1 MDLDIAIQLTVHNR
15 KDKTLKCLENVYLQ
29 KLPTG
34 TALDIYLT
42 DDGCTDGTAEIV
54 SRNFPQVNIIKGN
67 GNLFWNRGMYKAWEA
82 ASKAKDYDYYLW
94 LNDDTILLPNAIIQ
108 LLMDAKQQ
116 PNSVIV
122 GSTCSSTD
130 SKRVTYGGQYAGR
143 TIVPNGYL
151 QKSQTFNGN
160 IVLIPREV
168 FKCIGNLDWTYEH
181 AIGDLDYGWMVTR
194 SGRSNYVSGT
204 FLGICDRN
212 SRPVAWTRSD
222 VPLKERW
229 RNFHSPLGY
238 GQPEPMFHFNR
249 KNHGLLIAVRVWMTS
264 HVRVLFPWIWKKR
277 R

>member
-1 MDLDIAIQLTVHNR
+1 MELDIAILLTVHNR
-15 KDKTLKCLENVYLQ
+15 KDKTLKCLENVLSQ
-29 KLPTG
+29 VLPEG
-34 TALDIYLT
+34 IVLDIYLT
-42 DDGCTDGTAEIV
+42 DDGCTDGTVEAV
-54 SRNFPQVNIIKGN
+54 SRDFPQVNIIKGN

-130 SKRVTYGGQYAGR
+130 STKVTYGGQYAGR
-143 TIVPNGYL
+143 KIVPNGYL
-151 QKSQTFNGN
+151 QKCQTFNGN
-160 IVLIPREV
+160 IVLIPRKI
-168 FKCIGNLDWTYEH
+168 FKNIGNLDWTYEH

-194 SGRSNYVSGT
+194 SGRSNYVSGI

-212 SRPVAWTRSD
+212 PRPVTWTRSD
-222 VPLKERW
+222 VPLNERW

-238 GQPEPMFHFNR
+238 GQPGPMFHFNH
-249 KNHGLLIAVRVWMTS
+249 KNYGLLVAVRVWMTS
-264 HVRVLFPWIWKKR
+264 YVHVLFPWIWKKR
-277 R
+277 Q

>member
-1 MDLDIAIQLTVHNR
+1 MELDIAILLTVHNR
-15 KDKTLKCLENVYLQ
+15 KDKTLKCLENVLSQ
-29 KLPTG
+29 VLPEG
-34 TALDIYLT
+34 IVLDIYLT
-42 DDGCTDGTAEIV
+42 DDGCTDGTVEAV
-54 SRNFPQVNIIKGN
+54 SRDFPQVNIIKGN

-130 SKRVTYGGQYAGR
+130 STKVTYGGQYAGR
-143 TIVPNGYL
+143 KIVPNGYL
-151 QKSQTFNGN
+151 QKCQTFNGN
-160 IVLIPREV
+160 IVLIPRKI
-168 FKCIGNLDWTYEH
+168 FKNIGNLDWTYEH

-194 SGRSNYVSGT
+194 SGRSNYVSGI

-212 SRPVAWTRSD
+212 PRPVTWTRSD
-222 VPLKERW
+222 VPLNERW

-238 GQPEPMFHFNR
+238 GQPGPMFHFNR
-249 KNHGLLIAVRVWMTS
+249 KNYGLLVAVRVWMTS
-264 HVRVLFPWIWKKR
+264 YVHVLFPWIWKKR
-277 R
+277 Q